1 MGNENGTWI
10 MYGLDADDPACIH
23 TADELLKLINEIGFI
38 PLFKNEIDGFSV
50 EEHTIPEN
58 WWCGDPAIDP
68 WEWRTIIA
76 ASGKAVYGKF
86 FDKKAGFISKKW
98 LPYFA
103 NYRRDGYDFEGLWED
118 GKASLRQKKIMDLF
132 DEDTEIFSN
141 VLKTE
146 AGFGKGGE
154 KNFEGVIT
162 SLQMSLYLC
171 VRDFE
176 RKINR
181 KGEPYGWPVAV
192 YSLPEHLWG
201 EEHLMKAFSED
212 PSKSHERIIKQIKK
226 FYPNVTEKD
235 LRKI

>member
-10 MYGLDADDPACIH
+10 MYGLDEDDPGCIH
-23 TADELLKLINEIGFI
+23 NSKELLNLINEIGFI
-38 PLFKNEIDGFSV
+38 PLFKNGIEGFSV
-50 EEHTIPEN
+50 EEHTIAEN
-58 WWCGDPAIDP
+58 WWCGDSEIDP
-68 WEWRTIIA
+68 WEWRTQIA

-103 NYRRDGYDFEGLWED
+103 NYRRDGYDFESYWLD
-118 GKASLRQKKIMDLF
+118 GKASRRQKKIMDLM
-132 DEDTEIFSN
+132 DSDTEVFSN
-141 VLKTE
+141 ILKAE

-154 KNFEGVIT
+154 RNFEGVLT

-176 RKINR
+176 CRTNK

-192 YSLPEHLWG
+192 YSMPEHLWG
-201 EEHLMKAFSED
+201 EDYLMKAFGED
-212 PSKSHERIIKQIKK
+212 PLKSRERIINRIKK
-226 FYPNVTEKD
+226 LYPDATEKE

>member
-10 MYGLDADDPACIH
+10 MYGLDADDPGCIH
-23 TADELLKLINEIGFI
+23 DSKELLNLINEIGFI
-38 PLFKNEIDGFSV
+38 PLFKNGIEGFSV

-58 WWCGDPAIDP
+58 WWCGDQKIDP
-68 WEWRTIIA
+68 WEWRTQIA

-103 NYRRDGYDFEGLWED
+103 NYRRDGYDFESYWLD
-118 GKASLRQKKIMDLF
+118 GKASLRQKKIMDLMNP
-132 DEDTEIFSN
+132 DTEIFSN
-141 VLKTE
+141 ILKAE

-154 KNFEGVIT
+154 KNFEGILT

-176 RKINR
+176 CRTNKN
-181 KGEPYGWPVAV
+181 GEPYGWPVAV
-192 YSLPEHLWG
+192 YSMPEHLWG
-201 EEHLMKAFSED
+201 EDYLMKAFNED
-212 PSKSHERIIKQIKK
+212 PSKSRERIINRIKK
-226 FYPNVTEKD
+226 LYPNATEKE
-235 LRKI
+235 LKRI

>member
-23 TADELLKLINEIGFI
+23 TADELLKFINEIGFL
-38 PLFKNEIDGFSV
+38 PLFKNEIEGFSV
-50 EEHTIPEN
+50 EEHTIPGD
-58 WWCGDPAIDP
+58 WWCGEPAIDP

-103 NYRRDGYDFEGLWED
+103 NYRRDGYDFEG
-118 GKASLRQKKIMDLF
+118 
-132 DEDTEIFSN
+132 
-141 VLKTE
+141 
-146 AGFGKGGE
+146 
-154 KNFEGVIT
+154 VIT

-192 YSLPEHLWG
+192 YSLPEHLWC
-201 EEHLMKAFSED
+201 EEHLMKAFGED
-212 PSKSHERIIKQIKK
+212 PSKSHERIIKHIKK
-226 FYPNVTEKD
+226 YYPNAMEKD